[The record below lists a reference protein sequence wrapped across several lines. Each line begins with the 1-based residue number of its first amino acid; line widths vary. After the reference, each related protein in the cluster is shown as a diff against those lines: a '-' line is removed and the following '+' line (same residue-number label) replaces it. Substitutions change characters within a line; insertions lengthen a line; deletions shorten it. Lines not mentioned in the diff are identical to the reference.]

1 MDISAHNE
9 MNDKD
14 WNTII
19 TLKIKPDSRLSAKQR
34 KVVADDYGMQC
45 GVLTLRLR
53 ATLVQYALQQ
63 LGIND
68 NVVSSVPEAQ

>member
-34 KVVADDYGMQC
+34 KVVADDYGM
-45 GVLTLRLR
+45 
-53 ATLVQYALQQ
+53 
-63 LGIND
+63 
-68 NVVSSVPEAQ
+68 